1 MIRRPPRSTRTD
13 TLSPYTALFRSPPD
27 PPEGPGRRRS
37 EGLDRP
43 QPVGRSH
50 PAVGEGG
57 APSGD
62 GVLDS
67 RRAPSLPAGQ
77 RAGRPLTDASAR
89 SEARRVGTARVSTC
103 RYRLSSTH
111 QKNKSECYIVSNLDT
126 HYKKYN
132 I

>member
-13 TLSPYTALFRSPPD
+13 TLSPYTALFRSPHD

-62 GVLDS
+62 GVLD
-67 RRAPSLPAGQ
+67 
-77 RAGRPLTDASAR
+77 R
-89 SEARRVGTARVSTC
+89 SEEHTSELQSLMRISYAVFC
-103 RYRLSSTH
+103 L
-111 QKNKSECYIVSNLDT
+111 KNKKRYIPESNITRHKD
-126 HYKKYN
+126 N
-132 I
+132 ITRSSNNASKSTKNTSTP